1 MNIDGRPTSLVGHML
16 TFIPPFPVEG
26 GMTVRCAGAKVR
38 KGDSNA
44 LLRRASELDAEM
56 VLMDAGMV
64 CGVDHLDSA
73 VFHARRAFERG
84 TNASN
89 TLGMEVILYASGER
103 QISKA
108 KKKMGL
114 HQETAKVA
122 VVVLG
127 PEDVDQVLDDL
138 DLERD
143 DSLLECSLEKAAAFG
158 IERKELETV
167 GEEMLT
173 DLVMEKVAFVEILKR

>member
-1 MNIDGRPTSLVGHML
+1 MNIVGRPTSLVVHML
-16 TFIPPFPVEG
+16 TFIPPFPLEG
-26 GMTVRCAGAKVR
+26 GMTVRCAGAWVR
-38 KGDSNA
+38 KGESNA
-44 LLRRASELDAEM
+44 LLRRASELDAEI
-56 VLMDAGMV
+56 VLMDADMV

-89 TLGMEVILYASGER
+89 TLGMEVILYASGEK

-114 HQETAKVA
+114 HQETDKVA

-127 PEDVDQVLDDL
+127 PEDVDNVLH
-138 DLERD
+138 DLELKRD
-143 DSLLECSLEKAAAFG
+143 DALLECSLEKAAAFG
-158 IERKELETV
+158 IDRKELETV
-167 GEEMLT
+167 GQEMLV
-173 DLVMEKVAFVEILKR
+173 DLVLEKVAFVEILKR